1 MLAYRN
7 ILLLLLICSLL
18 IVGAGWI
25 FDFLNIWLILMLL
38 VANIIAVFSASL
50 CICSGFYI
58 KAFCSGTTKQ
68 KHLSLSFD
76 DGPDAEQTPKV
87 LDLLKEKNIKA
98 VFFLVGRNIE
108 GNEHLLKR
116 MVDEGHSIGNHS
128 YAHVNS
134 FGFQSF
140 RAVKEDLQKSQQIIE
155 EACGRKVVLFRPP
168 FGVTNPNIAK
178 AARLLNYIVVGWS
191 IRSLDTTGVA
201 PAKTIKRVSKR
212 LKPGELILLHDNHKR
227 IIPILEGIIEK
238 AEKDNY
244 NFVSLEELLKI
255 NTE

>member
-7 ILLLLLICSLL
+7 ILLLFLVCSLL
-18 IVGAGWI
+18 IIGAGLV
-25 FDFLNIWLILMLL
+25 FGFLSIWQMLTFLIS
-38 VANIIAVFSASL
+38 NNIAVFSASL

-98 VFFLVGRNIE
+98 IFFLVGRNIE

-134 FGFQSF
+134 FGFKSF
-140 RAVKEDLQKSQQIIE
+140 MAVKEDLQKSQQLIE
-155 EACGRKVVLFRPP
+155 EASGREIKLFRPP

-212 LKPGELILLHDNHKR
+212 LKPGKLILLHDNHER
-227 IIPILEGIIEK
+227 IIPILEGIIED
-238 AEKDNY
+238 AEKKKY
-244 NFVSLEELLKI
+244 TFVPIKKMMGME
-255 NTE
+255 